1 MTILFRYSS
10 GPGNL
15 FKRALELAQLPVY
28 AAIAPHSNPRISQI
42 VPVLVVLWTTSGCL
56 FRALH
61 SFWITRKIRSSSSG
75 PHCCA
80 TVAGSFTMAPQYRS
94 GDPDVDAFEEN
105 TADQRA
111 APYDLRRPVRPDLY
125 LKNSVPLFLSDPDGE
140 PDSSEYIA
148 PLQKKPK
155 SSLSSRI
162 LAGVCAAAA
171 AVVLVALFS
180 SDAARNTVV
189 NVEASMAAVP
199 PAPSSAAQS
208 DLKQLTALVRQ
219 KDPARQSGPENQAPG
234 VRGVTTASVA
244 PGREEINNAYQSAL
258 QDRAPAPVTPA
269 PVAVADTMP
278 GQAIH
283 HLDPDVIASLL
294 GRADALIAN
303 GDVAA
308 ARLALRRAA
317 DAGDPRAA
325 LMLGGTYDPA
335 LLESLSVHG
344 IMPDVAM
351 ARSWYERAKKLGSA
365 EAPQRL
371 EMLASKGQ

>member
-1 MTILFRYSS
+1 
-10 GPGNL
+10 
-15 FKRALELAQLPVY
+15 
-28 AAIAPHSNPRISQI
+28 
-42 VPVLVVLWTTSGCL
+42 
-56 FRALH
+56 
-61 SFWITRKIRSSSSG
+61 
-75 PHCCA
+75 
-80 TVAGSFTMAPQYRS
+80 MAPQYRSGDPEYRS

-111 APYDLRRPVRPDLY
+111 APYNLRRSARTDSY
-125 LKNSVPLFLSDPDGE
+125 LENSVPLFLSDPEGE
-140 PDSSEYIA
+140 PDSSEYIT
-148 PLQKKPK
+148 PLRKERKA
-155 SSLSSRI
+155 SLSSRI
-162 LAGVCAAAA
+162 LAVVCAAAA

-180 SDAARNTVV
+180 SDAARDTVV
-189 NVEASMAAVP
+189 NVKASMAAVL

-208 DLKQLTALVRQ
+208 DPKQLTALVRQ
-219 KDPARQSGPENQAPG
+219 KDPARLSGPENQAPS

-244 PGREEINNAYQSAL
+244 PAREEINTAYQSAL
-258 QDRAPAPVTPA
+258 QGRAPAPAAVAEPTTPA
-269 PVAVADTMP
+269 E
-278 GQAIH
+278 AIH

-317 DAGDPRAA
+317 DAGDSRAA

-351 ARSWYERAKKLGSA
+351 ARSWYERAKKYGSA